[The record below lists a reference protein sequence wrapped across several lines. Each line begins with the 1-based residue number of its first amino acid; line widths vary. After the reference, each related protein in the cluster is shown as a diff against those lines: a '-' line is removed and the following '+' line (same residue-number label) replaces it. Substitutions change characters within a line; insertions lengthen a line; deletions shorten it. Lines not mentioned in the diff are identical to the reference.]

1 MRRCER
7 RAERRASRATA
18 RASRNGDVA
27 AGGAQL
33 RGRPR
38 LRARITAEDEL
49 GSGERVTFTAA
60 NVDGVVE
67 IVRSWVERFAAGP

>member
-1 MRRCER
+1 MLRVWLEP
-7 RAERRASRATA
+7 ASQDGSA
-18 RASRNGDVA
+18 
-27 AGGAQL
+27 
-33 RGRPR
+33 

-67 IVRSWVERFAAGP
+67 IVRSWVERFAAGA